1 MSATAE
7 SRVMLVVLSDTHSRN
22 GTRLDGRAAD
32 AVAEA
37 ETVIHAGDFVTE
49 GALDAFYDETET
61 LRAVHG
67 NVDEAAVRDRLPAV
81 RTVEYEGV
89 RVAVAHG
96 HEHSETGLAM
106 LGRERDADMVA
117 FGHSHVPGVE
127 RAGDVVLLNPGSHAD
142 PRGNPAAHA
151 ELDPADAALRGRLVE
166 HGGSVLREFA
176 VRTG

>member
-1 MSATAE
+1 M
-7 SRVMLVVLSDTHSRN
+7 LSDTHSRN
-22 GTRLDGRAAD
+22 GTRLEGRAAE

-37 ETVIHAGDFVTE
+37 EMVIHAGDFVTE
-49 GALDAFYDETET
+49 GALDAFYDEAEA

-67 NVDEAAVRDRLPAV
+67 NVDADGVRDRLSAV

-106 LGRERDADMVA
+106 LGRERDADLVA

-127 RAGDVVLLNPGSHAD
+127 QAGDVVLLNPGSHAD

-151 ELDPADAALRGRLVE
+151 ELDPVDGGLRGRVVE
-166 HGGSVLREFA
+166 RDGSVLREFA